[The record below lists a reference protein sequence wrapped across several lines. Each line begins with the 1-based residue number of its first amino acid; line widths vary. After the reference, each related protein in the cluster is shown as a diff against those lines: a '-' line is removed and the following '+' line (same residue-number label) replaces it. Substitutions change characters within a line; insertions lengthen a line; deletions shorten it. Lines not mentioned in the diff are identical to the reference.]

1 MYLLG
6 NLAVREAVGDQP
18 QDVPLLRA
26 QASQELVFLG
36 VRAKT
41 LDDAGRHRRIEER
54 LAGGDGAHRLD
65 DVGTFDLL
73 EDISRRA
80 RHDRLEQR
88 VVVRER
94 REHEAVDLGMGR
106 ADLPAHLHAV
116 AVGQA
121 DVDHRDVR
129 TRRRDA
135 RESVGGGSGLPDDFE
150 VPFCFQEL
158 LDASTHDLVVVQEED
173 PHYVAHGPPRDQ
185 NVPLP
190 FSKIDPPV
198 QQLLDAITS
207 IGTGLSLP
215 IVLQRIVESACSLV
229 EANYGALGVIG
240 DDQHLSEFITA
251 GIDPER
257 YAAIGHL
264 PEGHGILGLLI
275 VDPRPLRLRDL
286 GVHDQSVGF
295 PPNHPDMRSFLGVP
309 VLVRDEVF
317 GNLYLCDKRGADEFT
332 EEDERLV
339 IALATA
345 AGVAIENARLIPRV
359 EEMAILE
366 DRERIARDLHD
377 KVIQRLFATGM
388 TLQTML
394 PVTGRDDVSNRIN
407 DAVDDLDVTIREIR
421 STIFA
426 LHAPAQRGL
435 RVSIFALID
444 GARELL
450 GFSPELHMDGPI
462 DTVVSEKLAEHLL
475 AVLQET
481 LSNIAQHA
489 GASHVNVTVE
499 AGTDVLVRVIDNGT
513 GLPTPREN
521 GRGLQNLEE
530 RAATLGGALW
540 AAPLETGGTVVEW
553 RVPITA

>member
-1 MYLLG
+1 MHLLG
-6 NLAVREAVGDQP
+6 DLTVREPIGDQP

-26 QASQELVFLG
+26 QAGEQLVFLG
-36 VRAKT
+36 AAAEP
-41 LDDAGRHRRIEER
+41 LEDPGRHRRIEER
-54 LAGGDGAHRLD
+54 PATRDGAHGLD
-65 DVGTFDLL
+65 DVRALDLL
-73 EDISRRA
+73 EDIPGRA
-80 RHDRLEQR
+80 RHDRLEER
-88 VVVRER
+88 FVIRER
-94 REHEAVDLGMGR
+94 REHEALDLGMSR
-106 ADLPAHLHAV
+106 TDLSTDLNAV
-116 AVGQA
+116 TIGQT
-121 DVDHRDVR
+121 DVEHGDIG

-135 RESVGGGSGLPDDFE
+135 RHRLARGSGLAHHFE
-150 VPFCFQEL
+150 VAVRLEEL
-158 LDASTHDLVVVQEED
+158 LDAAPDDLVVVEEEH
-173 PHYVAHGPPRDQ
+173 PHRIAHASPQDQ

-190 FSKIDPPV
+190 FSKINPHI

-207 IGTGLSLP
+207 IGTDLSLP

-229 EANYGALGVIG
+229 SANYGALGVIG
-240 DDQHLSEFITA
+240 DDHHLSEFISV

-275 VDPRPLRLRDL
+275 VDPRPLRMRDL
-286 GVHDQSVGF
+286 GAHDQSFGF
-295 PPNHPDMRSFLGVP
+295 PEHHPDMHSFLGVP
-309 VLVRDEVF
+309 VLVRDAVF
-317 GNLYLCDKRGADEFT
+317 GNLYLCDKRDADEFT
-332 EEDERLV
+332 DEDERLA

-345 AGVAIENARLIPRV
+345 AGVAIENARLMQRT
-359 EEMAILE
+359 EEVAVLE

-394 PVTGRDDVSNRIN
+394 PVTGRDDLDNRIS
-407 DAVDDLDVTIREIR
+407 DAVDELDVTIREIR

-426 LHAPAQRGL
+426 LQAPAQRGL

-444 GARELL
+444 GAREVL

-462 DTVVSEKLAEHLL
+462 DTLVSENAAEHLL
-475 AVLQET
+475 AVLQEA

-499 AGTDVLVRVIDNGT
+499 VGTDVVVRVTDNGK

-521 GRGLQNLEE
+521 GRGLHNIEH
-530 RAATLGGALW
+530 RAATMGGDLSVSDREA
-540 AAPLETGGTVVEW
+540 GGTVVEW
-553 RVPITA
+553 RVPVTA